1 MTSKSFLQAIM
12 LAGAVL
18 LAQSP
23 ALPAHA
29 EMSETGKKAMAAA
42 GKIMFE
48 QRCRS
53 CHAEDPNAQSYGPSL
68 QGVIGRTAG
77 TVEGFAYS
85 DAMKNSGIVWN
96 ENSLRAWIADND
108 GFMPGTRMRH
118 VGIQDA
124 AEQDFLIAYIKT
136 LQ

>member
-1 MTSKSFLQAIM
+1 MTSKFLLQACL
-12 LAGAVL
+12 LASAML
-18 LAQSP
+18 LAQPS
-23 ALPAHA
+23 AHA
-29 EMSETGKKAMAAA
+29 EMTDAGKKAMAAA

-53 CHAEDPNAQSYGPSL
+53 CHADDPEAQAYGPSL
-68 QGVIGRTAG
+68 QGVVGRKAG
-77 TVEGFAYS
+77 SLAGFEYS
-85 DAMKNSGIVWN
+85 DAMKSASIVWN
-96 ENSLRAWIADND
+96 EDSLRAWIADNQ

-118 VGIQDA
+118 VAIKDH